1 MKSTQITCAF
11 LFFLGYN
18 LTLSAQ
24 QDANWE
30 SVKDNLYNIRY
41 PKTDWIKRIDSLTGA
56 AFMIATKATNN
67 KPYDRDVLQLRIL
80 ENDDN
85 LYGDLDAYEAQYKP
99 ELSDKSSTILSA
111 KRVKKGT
118 LEFYEK
124 IEKNHFGKIKR
135 RIKER
140 RFFINQK
147 VYELTFDAAE
157 VVYDKMIG
165 QVDSIFDSFL
175 LTDAA
180 ATVVDKWLVSDNQT
194 YKINYPSNWILAEL
208 KPQHVDFMLNKPKK
222 STDKGY
228 WDNIYLMI
236 NTFKESTPELGNFTL
251 RATEQL
257 KATLKNA
264 NIIQSARKKTDK
276 FSYQEVISEG
286 DLGKYRVKM
295 KQWHIVKGK
304 KAYTLTYTARVEGFN
319 DLKQIVDEIFGS
331 FSLK

>member
-1 MKSTQITCAF
+1 MKSTQITCALLF
-11 LFFLGYN
+11 LLGSN
-18 LTLSAQ
+18 LMLNAQ

-30 SVKDNLYNIRY
+30 TVKDNLYNIRY

-56 AFMIATKATNN
+56 SLMLATKATNN
-67 KPYDRDVLQLRIL
+67 KPYDRDFLQLRIL
-80 ENDDN
+80 ENDDK
-85 LYGDLDAYEAQYKP
+85 LYGDLDAYEAQYK
-99 ELSDKSSTILSA
+99 SDSKNKDDPILFA
-111 KRVKKGT
+111 KRIKKGIV
-118 LEFYEK
+118 EFHEK
-124 IEKNHFGKIKR
+124 VEKNHYGKIKR

-147 VYELTFDAAE
+147 VYELIFDASE

-194 YKINYPSNWILAEL
+194 YKINYPSNWILAEM

-222 STDKGY
+222 SNDRGY

-236 NTFKESTPELGNFTL
+236 NTFKESTPELGNFTQ

-264 NIIQSARKKTDK
+264 TIIQSTRKKTDK
-276 FSYQEVISEG
+276 FAYQEVISEG
-286 DLGKYRVKM
+286 DLGKNRVKM

-304 KAYTLTYTARVEGFN
+304 KAYTLTYTARVDGFDELGN
-319 DLKQIVDEIFGS
+319 IVAEIFSS
-331 FSLK
+331 FYLK

>member
-1 MKSTQITCAF
+1 MKSTQITCTF
-11 LFFLGYN
+11 LFFLGFN

-24 QDANWE
+24 QDNNWE
-30 SVKDNLYNIRY
+30 TVKDNLYNIRY
-41 PKTDWIKRIDSLTGA
+41 PKNDWVKRIDSTTGA
-56 AFMIATKATNN
+56 SFMLATKATNS

-85 LYGDLDAYEAQYKP
+85 LYGDLDAYEAQFK
-99 ELSDKSSTILSA
+99 SDSKDKDDPILFA
-111 KRVKKGT
+111 KRIRKGA
-118 LEFYEK
+118 LEFHEK
-124 IEKNHFGKIKR
+124 VEKNHYGKIKR

-147 VYELTFDAAE
+147 VYELIFDASE

-175 LTDAA
+175 PTDVAA
-180 ATVVDKWLVSDNQT
+180 SVVAKWLVSDNQT
-194 YKINYPSNWILAEL
+194 YTINYPSNWILAEL

-236 NTFKESTPELGNFTL
+236 NTFKESTPELGNFTQ

-264 NIIQSARKKTDK
+264 NIIQSTRKKTDK
-276 FSYQEVISEG
+276 FAYQEVISEG

-295 KQWHIVKGK
+295 RQWHVVKGK
-304 KAYTLTYTARVEGFN
+304 KAYTLTYTARVEGFD
-319 DLKQIVDEIFGS
+319 DLKQIVDEIFSS

>member
-1 MKSTQITCAF
+1 MKFTQITCALLF
-11 LFFLGYN
+11 LFSSN
-18 LTLSAQ
+18 HTLNAQ
-24 QDANWE
+24 QDADWE
-30 SVKDNLYNIRY
+30 TVKDNLYSIRY
-41 PKTDWIKRIDSLTGA
+41 PKTDWVKRIDSLTGA
-56 AFMIATKATNN
+56 PFMLVTKATNS

-85 LYGDLDAYEAQYKP
+85 LYGDLDAYEAQFK
-99 ELSDKSSTILSA
+99 SDLEGSSTISA
-111 KRVKKGT
+111 KRIKKGA
-118 LEFYEK
+118 LEFHEK
-124 IEKNHFGKIKR
+124 VEKNHYGKIKR
-135 RIKER
+135 RIKEH

-147 VYELTFDAAE
+147 VYELIFDASE

-175 LTDAA
+175 PSDAA
-180 ATVVDKWLVSDNQT
+180 ATVVAKWLVSDNQT
-194 YKINYPSNWILAEL
+194 YVINYPSNWILGEL

-236 NTFKESTPELGNFTL
+236 NTFKESTPELGNFTQ

-276 FSYQEVISEG
+276 IAYQEVISEG
-286 DLGKYRVKM
+286 DLGKFRVKM

-304 KAYTLTYTARVEGFN
+304 KAYTLTYTARVESFD
-319 DLKQIVDEIFGS
+319 DLKQIVDEIFSS

>member
-1 MKSTQITCAF
+1 MKSILTTCAF
-11 LFFLGYN
+11 LLLLGSN
-18 LTLSAQ
+18 LMLNAQ

-30 SVKDNLYNIRY
+30 TVKDNLYNIRY
-41 PKTDWIKRIDSLTGA
+41 PKTDWVKRIDSTTGA
-56 AFMIATKATNN
+56 AFMLATKATNN
-67 KPYDRDVLQLRIL
+67 KPYDRDVLQIRIL
-80 ENDDN
+80 ENDDK
-85 LYGDLDAYEAQYKP
+85 LYRDLDAYEAQYK
-99 ELSDKSSTILSA
+99 SDSKEKDDPILFA
-111 KRVKKGT
+111 KRIKKGT
-118 LEFYEK
+118 VEFHEK
-124 IEKNHFGKIKR
+124 VEKNHYGKIKR

-147 VYELTFDAAE
+147 VYELIFDASE

-165 QVDSIFDSFL
+165 QVDSIFDTFL

-222 STDKGY
+222 STDRGY

-236 NTFKESTPELGNFTL
+236 NTFKESTPELGNFSQ

-264 NIIQSARKKTDK
+264 NIIQSTRKKTDK
-276 FSYQEVISEG
+276 FAYQEVISEG
-286 DLGKYRVKM
+286 DLGKNRVKM

-304 KAYTLTYTARVEGFN
+304 RAYTLTYTARMDGFD
-319 DLKQIVDEIFGS
+319 DLGTIVDEIFSS